1 MDVSKEG
8 GFQKITPKSVLVL
21 SPEYAHLPEGMK
33 FVYAMIA
40 LLSEGEND
48 VIIPAPIRE
57 LEARNLRP
65 LRSELPAVLSDIL
78 NAMRR
83 FKDHLLHMLVLHG
96 VLGFEL
102 SNFSRK
108 LMMKPGIEDDY
119 QKRFRISNDLWFGGM
134 QIDEEEKPRWQ
145 NAKETKA
152 HLEAM
157 VFRTKPE
164 ANKWLHLTTSIAPLG
179 MDAFERGP
187 TMITKIHAYLVRELN
202 LSENEGE
209 KSAEFIVGL
218 C

>member
-1 MDVSKEG
+1 
-8 GFQKITPKSVLVL
+8 
-21 SPEYAHLPEGMK
+21 
-33 FVYAMIA
+33 
-40 LLSEGEND
+40 
-48 VIIPAPIRE
+48 
-57 LEARNLRP
+57 
-65 LRSELPAVLSDIL
+65 
-78 NAMRR
+78 
-83 FKDHLLHMLVLHG
+83 
-96 VLGFEL
+96 
-102 SNFSRK
+102 
-108 LMMKPGIEDDY
+108 MKPGIDDDHE
-119 QKRFRISNDLWFGGM
+119 KVFGISNAPGFRGM

-157 VFRTKPE
+157 VFRMKPE

-209 KSAEFIVGL
+209 KSAEFIERM